1 MSEFVQCLLILA
13 IFLAFIF
20 EIFCGYEIRM
30 KDSDKDIIVKK
41 DNNNKK
47 K

>member
-20 EIFCGYEIRM
+20 AIFCGYEIRM
-30 KDSDKDIIVKK
+30 RDDENDIIVKK
-41 DNNNKK
+41 DDNNKK
-47 K
+47 E